1 MIILHPKMLP
11 KEKDKNYW
19 SYSDCFSGD
28 LFNLIHCYMHNNYN
42 QKMHSHQF
50 YELNVVLSGS
60 GWHYI
65 GDAVLPTCA
74 GDIFVIPP
82 EVSHGYYSEEALD
95 IYHLLIKTEFIQ
107 RYQEELSHIPGFDIL
122 FNIEPYIR
130 RFSGKGC
137 NLNVNSKALM
147 RLKEDLER
155 IRSAEKERL
164 FVYENTLSLALICK
178 ISALLMDSI
187 KSNSASSEKDF
198 ELVQIMEYIN
208 ANLDSKLTLD
218 ILCNVSN
225 MSKATLNRHFRKA
238 LNSSPMQYV
247 CETRLTKAREL
258 LSQGVL
264 SKTEIAALCGFY
276 DVAHMNKYL

>member
-1 MIILHPKMLP
+1 MRPIRLP
-11 KEKDKNYW
+11 EESDKKYW
-19 SYSDCFSGD
+19 SYSDCFGD
-28 LFNLIHCYMHNNYN
+28 EPFDLVHCYIHNNYN
-42 QKMHSHQF
+42 KKMHAHQF
-50 YELNVVLSGS
+50 YELNVVVSGS

-107 RYQEELSHIPGFDIL
+107 RYRDELSHTPGFDIL

-137 NLNVNSKALM
+137 NLNVNSKALI

-155 IRSAEKERL
+155 IRSAESEGL
-164 FVYENTLSLALICK
+164 LVYENALSLSLICK
-178 ISALLMDSI
+178 ISALLRDSI
-187 KSNSASSEKDF
+187 KLSSASSENDF

-218 ILCNVSN
+218 SLCAVSN

-238 LNSSPMQYV
+238 LNASPMQYV
-247 CETRLTKAREL
+247 SETRLSKAREL
-258 LSQGVL
+258 LSQGRL